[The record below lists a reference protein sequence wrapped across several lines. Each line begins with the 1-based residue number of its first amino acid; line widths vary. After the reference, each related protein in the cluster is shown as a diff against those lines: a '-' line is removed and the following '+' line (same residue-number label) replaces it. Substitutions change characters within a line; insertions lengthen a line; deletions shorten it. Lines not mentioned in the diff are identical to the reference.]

1 MKKAWQGRFDKE
13 LNEEI
18 ESFTSGEDI
27 LYDQKLIE
35 HDIKGTEAHDI
46 MLNKIGLIPDDH
58 LKLILEALEGI
69 LEDYKQGNFKLQKQ
83 YEDVH
88 LNIEKELIS
97 KLGSKIAGNIHVGRS
112 RNDQILVDTRLFLK
126 KSIVQIIDLLS
137 NLAKT
142 TLDLVPNNV
151 ETLMV
156 AYTHMQ
162 RAQPISFGYWCMAQT
177 TAIIRNIE
185 RLAND
190 YKFINY
196 NPLGAAAIAG
206 TSWPIDRA
214 LTTDLLG
221 FDGIQQNA
229 LDVISSRGEFEA
241 SVIFSLSMISNHLS
255 KIAMDFLLWSTPEF
269 GILTFDD
276 SITTG
281 SSIMPQKK
289 NLDASELIKAKNS
302 IILGN
307 LFQVLNIL
315 KGLPS
320 GYNRDTQEIKIP
332 LFNSIKTIKSS
343 IKVCQLLFENLEIN
357 KERAKEILDESFV
370 TATELIDL
378 IMKKLELD
386 FRKSH
391 EIVGRIIKYILNNNL
406 TQNDLNSDIINHI
419 IKDSLKLNVNIEEI
433 EIKNSLDPLN
443 TIKKRNHI
451 GGPAPSEVLKDYKR
465 KKEKLK
471 KIRTENKIRMEKN
484 ELKKLQ
490 EIIDKYKKGDV

>member
-18 ESFTSGEDI
+18 ENFTSGEDI
-27 LYDQKLIE
+27 LYDHELIE
-35 HDIKGTEAHDI
+35 HDIRGTEAHDI
-46 MLNKIGLIPDDH
+46 MLNKIGIIPDDH
-58 LKLILEALEGI
+58 LKLILGALEDI
-69 LEDYKQGNFKLQKQ
+69 LEDYRQGNFKLQKQ

-97 KLGSKIAGNIHVGRS
+97 KLGSKIAGNIHVARS
-112 RNDQILVDTRLFLK
+112 RNDQILVDIRLFLK
-126 KSIVQIIDLLS
+126 KSIIEIINLLS
-137 NLAKT
+137 NLAEVI
-142 TLDLVPNNV
+142 LNLVPNNV

-162 RAQPISFGYWCMAQT
+162 RAQPISFGFWCMAQV

-185 RLAND
+185 RLSND
-190 YKFINY
+190 YKFINV

-206 TSWPIDRA
+206 TSWPIDRY
-214 LTTDLLG
+214 LTADLLG
-221 FDGIQQNA
+221 FDEIQENA

-241 SVIFSLSMISNHLS
+241 SVIFSLSTISNHLN

-269 GILTFDD
+269 GIITFDD
-276 SITTG
+276 AVTTG

-289 NLDASELIKAKNS
+289 NLDASELIKAKHS
-302 IILGN
+302 MILGN

-332 LFNSIKTIKSS
+332 LFNSIKTIKSLIRVS
-343 IKVCQLLFENLEIN
+343 QLLFENLEIN
-357 KERAKEILDESFV
+357 KERANEIFNESFV

-378 IMKKLELD
+378 IMKKFELD

-391 EIVGRIIKYILNNNL
+391 EIVGGIIKYMLNNKL
-406 TQNDLNSDIINHI
+406 SQKDLNSDIINLV
-419 IKDSLKLNVNIEEI
+419 IKDSLKMSVKFEEK
-433 EIKNSLDPLN
+433 EIKNSLDPFK

-451 GGPAPSEVLKDYKR
+451 GGPAPSEVLKDHKR
-465 KKEKLK
+465 KKEKLN
-471 KIRTENKIRMEKN
+471 KIRIENKIRMEKN
-484 ELKKLQ
+484 DLKKLQ
-490 EIIDKYKKGDV
+490 EIIHKYKKGDV